1 MITFVPTKRIKG
13 YCSYPTENPVPSGA
27 GVDTTG
33 IPKLNSLVC
42 GAGAVLLNQY
52 RPVEEVLT
60 YNQLGWSLKLKP
72 SCTRYREYKPGSWT
86 GGYCLQSLEGY
97 QFLQNET
104 HLRLQTL
111 NMGKR
116 GMEENK
122 FQKCQWALRVKML
135 ARSQIGITLLYSKL
149 LEVLVKK
156 HFIKMFLK
164 AHSRGF
170 EDTGQFFWGQTEKEF
185 ISISKIWSCL
195 AQGGDLNEVR
205 SLTARDMMGYGY
217 DLRPQVRLLNQQRP
231 REA

>member
-1 MITFVPTKRIKG
+1 MWV
-13 YCSYPTENPVPSGA
+13 
-27 GVDTTG
+27 
-33 IPKLNSLVC
+33 
-42 GAGAVLLNQY
+42 
-52 RPVEEVLT
+52 
-60 YNQLGWSLKLKP
+60 
-72 SCTRYREYKPGSWT
+72 
-86 GGYCLQSLEGY
+86 
-97 QFLQNET
+97 
-104 HLRLQTL
+104 
-111 NMGKR
+111 R

-122 FQKCQWALRVKML
+122 FRKCQWALRVKML

-205 SLTARDMMGYGY
+205 SLTARNMLGYGY
-217 DLRPQVRLLNQQRP
+217 DLRPQGKAPQSAEASWSLNLGKIYKRMEKAMETCRNP
-231 REA
+231 KLVKKTFIDGSNSIYLYRVEISVSKDNIKTD